1 MISIEDVQITPNPAI
16 VGQTVEMVVTMREI
30 LDYPYD
36 YPYDYPIRYDSM
48 RNKK

>member
-16 VGQTVEMVVTMREI
+16 VGQTVEMVVIIREI

-48 RNKK
+48 RNTK